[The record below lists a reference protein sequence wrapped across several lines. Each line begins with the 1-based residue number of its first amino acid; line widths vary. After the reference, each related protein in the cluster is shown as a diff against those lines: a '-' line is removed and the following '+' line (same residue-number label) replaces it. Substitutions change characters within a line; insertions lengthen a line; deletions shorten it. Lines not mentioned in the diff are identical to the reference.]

1 MLTTRFNRYYIKHYL
16 CGMNIRVIIFF
27 LFVSQCLFAQNKKEE
42 GIVIVKDKKIDAL
55 IQNRSNIRRVSTAG
69 YRIQIY
75 FDTDKDKVNE
85 TRLKF
90 IKSYPKIESY
100 ITYDAPNYFL
110 RVGDFS
116 DKNDAEKFKKEIFRE
131 YPENFILKTNI
142 NVPNGD
148 NESDDYST
156 DKDSTRLKENNHRK
170 ETKSK

>member
-1 MLTTRFNRYYIKHYL
+1 
-16 CGMNIRVIIFF
+16 MNIRIVILS
-27 LFVSQCLFAQNKKEE
+27 LFIAQGLFAQNKKEE

-75 FDTDKDKVNE
+75 FNTDKDKVNE

-110 RVGDFS
+110 RVGDFTE
-116 DKNDAEKFKKEIFRE
+116 KNDAEKFKKEIFRE

-148 NESDDYST
+148 NDTDDYIN
-156 DKDSTRLKENNHRK
+156 DKDSIRLKENNHKK
-170 ETKSK
+170 ETKTK